1 MNRIT
6 STMPSYQDV
15 ATYLPRKPIQEFA
28 RKHTIYDAGQP
39 CNSLYLVRSGRV
51 VITNSFDGGSP
62 VVTRIIG
69 PNGIFGEG
77 LLIGDNDEAESAVV
91 LDQARVM
98 SWGRTEL
105 EQLVT
110 RDPRLGMSLLAYF
123 VKRCAELNERLEA
136 LAFRKTPERVML
148 GLLQLAETL
157 GTPANGGMRLA
168 PLTHQAIAEY
178 VGTSREIVTS
188 HMSELRRS
196 GMLQY
201 SRKFIEVNVS
211 VMRDTLRQQGI
222 EVHPAEVPMARAA
235 F

>member
-1 MNRIT
+1 MSRIAALT
-6 STMPSYQDV
+6 PTYQDV

-28 RKHTIYDAGQP
+28 RKHTIYDPGQP
-39 CNSLYLVRSGRV
+39 CNNLYLVRSGRV
-51 VITNSFDGGSP
+51 VINNSFVGGSP
-62 VVTRIIG
+62 VVTRIVG

-77 LLIGDNDEAESAVV
+77 LLIGSDEQSESAVV

-98 SWGRTEL
+98 SWGRAEV
-105 EQLVT
+105 EQLVS
-110 RDPRLGMSLLAYF
+110 RDPRLGLALLAYF
-123 VKRCAELNERLEA
+123 VKRCSELNERLEA

-157 GTPANGGMRLA
+157 GTPSNGGMRLA

-188 HMSELRRS
+188 HMSDLRRA

-201 SRKFIEVNVS
+201 SRKFIEVNV
-211 VMRDTLRQQGI
+211 VAMRETLRQQGI
-222 EVHPAEVPMARAA
+222 EVHPAETPMARAA

>member
-1 MNRIT
+1 MSRIA
-6 STMPSYQDV
+6 SSLPSHQDV

-28 RKHTIYDAGQP
+28 RKHTIYDPGQP

-51 VITNSFDGGSP
+51 VISNSFDGGSP
-62 VVTRIIG
+62 VVTRIVG
-69 PNGIFGEG
+69 PNGIFGEN
-77 LLIGDNDEAESAVV
+77 LLIGLQEQSETAVV

-98 SWGRTEL
+98 SWGRAEI
-105 EQLVT
+105 EQLVN
-110 RDPRLGMSLLAYF
+110 RDPRLGMALLAYF

-188 HMSELRRS
+188 HMSELRRA

-201 SRKFIEVNVS
+201 SRKFIEVNVGA
-211 VMRDTLRQQGI
+211 MRETLRQQGI
-222 EVHPAEVPMARAA
+222 EVHPAETPMARAA